1 MALRITLFQAQSIAT
16 AISIYVLIA
25 LGGLVSATGSG
36 MACPDWPLCHGQ
48 IIPPMTLSILFEFT
62 HRLWT
67 VLVTILVIVTAI
79 WAWRRY
85 GWAHL
90 ATAFSMLTMVL
101 LFTQVIL
108 GMVTVQSGTN
118 PIVVTAHLALATL
131 VFGSAITATVIALLK
146 A

>member
-1 MALRITLFQAQSIAT
+1 MRITLFQVQSVAT
-16 AISIYVLIA
+16 VFSVYVLIA

-36 MACPDWPLCHGQ
+36 MACPDWPLCYGQ
-48 IIPPMTLSILFEFT
+48 IIPPMTPSILFEFT

-85 GWAHL
+85 GWPHL

-101 LFTQVIL
+101 LFAQVIL
-108 GMVTVQSGTN
+108 GMVTVQSGTT
-118 PIVVTAHLALATL
+118 PIVVIAHLALATL